1 VRQAADTVRVVVG
14 SAALAVLA
22 AVVRS
27 GTVGP
32 LEATVFRVIN
42 RLPRQLGGPVWLVMQ
57 GGSLAGAF
65 VTSGGAYLA
74 GQRGPARDLLV
85 SGVSAWLSAKLVKP
99 LLGRGRPAVLLADV
113 IVRHSPASGLGFPSG
128 HAAVAAALATTA
140 ASWLPRRYRCPAWAE
155 TGLVAT
161 ARVYEGAHLPLD
173 VLGGAVL
180 GSVLASASRLGSE
193 VLASTVPRRRGPHS
207 AGKRHPFAGAR

>member
-1 VRQAADTVRVVVG
+1 M
-14 SAALAVLA
+14 A
-22 AVVRS
+22 AVARS
-27 GTVGP
+27 RHVGRV
-32 LEATVFRVIN
+32 EATVFRGIN
-42 RLPRQLGGPVWLVMQ
+42 RLPRRLGGPVWLVMQ
-57 GGSLAGAF
+57 GGSLAAAF

-74 GQRGPARDLLV
+74 GRRGPARGLLV

-128 HAAVAAALATTA
+128 HAAVATALATTA
-140 ASWLPRRYRCPAWAE
+140 APWLPRPYRCLSWAE
-155 TGLVAT
+155 AGLVAT

-180 GSVLASASRLGSE
+180 GSVLASAVRLVSGNGQP
-193 VLASTVPRRRGPHS
+193 TT
-207 AGKRHPFAGAR
+207 

>member
-1 VRQAADTVRVVVG
+1 MARVRLIREEVDRPVRHAGDNVRLIVG
-14 SAALAVLA
+14 PAALCVMA

-27 GTVGP
+27 GVVGQF
-32 LEATVFRVIN
+32 EATVFRGIN

-57 GGSLAGAF
+57 GGSLASAF

-74 GQRGPARDLLV
+74 GRRSSARDLLV

-113 IVRHSPASGLGFPSG
+113 IVRHSPATGLGFPSG
-128 HAAVAAALATTA
+128 HSAVAAALATTA
-140 ASWLPRRYRCPAWAE
+140 APWLPRRYRYLARAAA
-155 TGLVAT
+155 GLVAT

-180 GSVLASASRLGSE
+180 GSVLASAVRLGSE
-193 VLASTVPRRRGPHS
+193 AFPATVPRR
-207 AGKRHPFAGAR
+207 

>member
-1 VRQAADTVRVVVG
+1 VRHAEDTVRVIVG
-14 SAALAVLA
+14 PAALGVMA

-27 GTVGP
+27 GRVGRF
-32 LEATVFRVIN
+32 EAAVFRGIN
-42 RLPRQLGGPVWLVMQ
+42 RLPHQLGGPVWVLMQ
-57 GGSLAGAF
+57 SGSLAAAF

-74 GQRGPARDLLV
+74 GQRGPARDLLF
-85 SGVSAWLSAKLVKP
+85 SGVFAWLSAKLVKP

-128 HAAVAAALATTA
+128 HAAVAAALGTTA
-140 ASWLPRRYRCPAWAE
+140 APWLPRRYRRLAWAE
-155 TGLVAT
+155 VGLVAT

-180 GSVLASASRLGSE
+180 GSALASAVRLGSG
-193 VLASTVPRRRGPHS
+193 AVPAIVSRRRGRDCPGLS
-207 AGKRHPFAGAR
+207 